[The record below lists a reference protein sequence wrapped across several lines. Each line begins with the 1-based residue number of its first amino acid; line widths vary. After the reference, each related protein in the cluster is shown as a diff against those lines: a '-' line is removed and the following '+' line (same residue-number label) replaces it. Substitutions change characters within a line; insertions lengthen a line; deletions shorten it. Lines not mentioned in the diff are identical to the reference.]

1 MRPKRIALWFLIVSV
16 AISAVLGIIAILTGD
31 FGSLQI
37 RVILTTLTISAASI
51 CALTSGA
58 LWEARGQ
65 RVLPTAGIVL
75 ALSAAALIITAIWL
89 EIESEQY
96 LKFMAATGV
105 MAIATAHDCL
115 LSLARLARRFI
126 WARVVAL
133 ASVYGLALFVIV
145 CIYSE
150 PGGDLAFR
158 VIGALAIVV
167 AAITI
172 IIPIFHRLSR
182 DDFQKAVAKPESDS
196 RGRWATI
203 TCPQCGTSQ
212 PNSLA
217 ATECEKCGCR
227 FVVSILAE
235 GGVPNLG
242 IE

>member
-37 RVILTTLTISAASI
+37 RIIMTTLTISAASI

-65 RVLPTAGIVL
+65 RVLPAAGTVL
-75 ALSAAALIITAIWL
+75 AMSAAALIITAIWFEL
-89 EIESEQY
+89 EGEQY
-96 LKFMAATGV
+96 LKFMASTGV
-105 MAIATAHDCL
+105 MAVATAHDCL

-133 ASVYGLALFVIV
+133 ASVYGLAVLVIV
-145 CIYSE
+145 SIYVE
-150 PGGDLAFR
+150 PTGDLGFR
-158 VIGALAIVV
+158 LIGATAIVV

-182 DDFQKAVAKPESDS
+182 DDFRAAADKSEAAGE
-196 RGRWATI
+196 GLWATI

-212 PNSLA
+212 PNSLTE
-217 ATECEKCGCR
+217 TECEKCGCR
-227 FVVSILAE
+227 FVVNITTA
-235 GGVPNLG
+235 GNRA
-242 IE
+242 